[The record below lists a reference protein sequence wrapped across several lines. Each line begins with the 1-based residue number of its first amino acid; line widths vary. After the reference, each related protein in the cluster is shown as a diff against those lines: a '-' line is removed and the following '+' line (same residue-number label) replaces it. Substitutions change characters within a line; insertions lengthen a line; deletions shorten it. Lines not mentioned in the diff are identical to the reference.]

1 VSRRRTTKTGANGV
15 LESSPFCACSD
26 RISENS
32 ALRAFLLRDKEE
44 RLLPSYRL
52 SQLGRSDDPNFLV
65 FERPRYY
72 TSSGNAAQDVPRSGD
87 ESLPQSGTAHAEMQ
101 MPKNIVIC
109 CDANYEGNKG
119 GSNVLKLYL
128 PRSTKTCGRPTRLAL
143 EPVLVSP

>member
-1 VSRRRTTKTGANGV
+1 
-15 LESSPFCACSD
+15 
-26 RISENS
+26 
-32 ALRAFLLRDKEE
+32 LLRDKEE

-52 SQLGRSDDPNFLV
+52 SQLGPSDDPNFLV

-109 CDANYEGNKG
+109 CDTNYEGNKG

-128 PRSTKTCGRPTRLAL
+128 TLTQCLGTQVAYFDPGLDNVKKIEMPAAVSQVVDLASFASAVTPACVQ
-143 EPVLVSP
+143 ETA